1 MHYRELGNILRI
13 SRCFE
18 TFRRQQM
25 KDVELH
31 PMMALFVSHI
41 CRKPGCTQKYL
52 VERLCLDK
60 TTVAHALAKLEDKG
74 YVEQRTSEE
83 DARCKALYPTEKA
96 MELAPRLHESYD
108 AFYNALVSGL
118 SEEDHQEIDRLTTV
132 MYNNAYQLIK
142 EAK

>member
-18 TFRRQQM
+18 TFRRQEL
-25 KDVELH
+25 KDVDLH
-31 PMMALFVSHI
+31 PMLALFVSHI
-41 CRKPGCTQKYL
+41 CRRPGCTQKYL

-60 TTVAHALAKLEDKG
+60 TTVAHHLARLEDKG

-83 DARCKALYPTEKA
+83 DARCRLVFPTEKA
-96 MELAPRLHESYD
+96 LELYPRLRESYD
-108 AFYNALVSGL
+108 NFYDVLVSGL
-118 SEEDHQEIDRLTTV
+118 SDEERQEVSRLTDLL
-132 MYNNAYQLIK
+132 YQNAYQLIK